1 MNQFYQFFIFQ
12 FLFFCLFAS
21 PILSDSN
28 FPDLDSIERASF
40 ERDWLVLLH
49 YQSSKWTKKYKSLAD
64 GPSFFLSPEG
74 VTNPTAELKA
84 HLDVFQKPQD
94 ELYRMECKFPARFH
108 WIRKRFGFPA
118 DPTWENQC
126 LKWPEFKNQMR
137 AKSVSVVFA
146 SFHPEHPASLFGH
159 TMLKFNEEKPNG
171 VVSDDLILNYAA
183 TVPGNIDPISFV
195 IYGMAG
201 GFHGSFEIQKY
212 LYKIHEY
219 NEFENRNL
227 WEFKLSLNQEEVDQ
241 LTRHLWEMSKNH
253 FDYYFLDENCSF
265 RILTLLEVARP
276 TLRLTDR
283 ISVMLL
289 PTESLKIL
297 SKQSGLIEQVQF
309 RPSIIERY
317 RHKYGYLTS
326 SEKKIL
332 DQMVDGNM
340 DSAFE
345 LDPVRRTL
353 LFDIYID
360 HLVIHK
366 IKAYGKMEIIDQ
378 QLYAEAEHKRGD
390 VQVLNSLPNYFQID
404 KLSNP
409 LLSHAPSQITM
420 AHGNSTNGGYSE
432 IQYRP
437 VLRDFT
443 DSYLGYSPY
452 NQISFLRMNA
462 RFYEDTKQTVIQE
475 FHVLE
480 MTSLNPIGQKIWKP
494 SWRLDLGLKSLYTE
508 KNYIKPIAEYY
519 GYASG
524 GYGVSFEPF
533 YPFFRHQFVLFS
545 FLDLRVDQS
554 PIWGRGYRL
563 GGVSSTGLLI
573 RIYESFG
580 LIFSG
585 DYRSYVAGERGN
597 FPEFV
602 SQINWTLLENLS
614 LELKYKQIQSKELDW
629 NEYQAGLKFF
639 F

>member
-1 MNQFYQFFIFQ
+1 MNQSFH
-12 FLFFCLFAS
+12 FLFTVFFLFCLSVS
-21 PILSDSN
+21 PLFSEQN
-28 FPDLDSIERASF
+28 FPDEDTIVVASL
-40 ERDWLVLLH
+40 ERDWHVLLH
-49 YQSSKWTKKYKSLAD
+49 YQSSKWNKKYKSLAD
-64 GPSFFLSPEG
+64 GPSFFLSPDG
-74 VTNPTAELKA
+74 LTNPSSELRA
-84 HLDVFQKPQD
+84 HLAFFQKPKE
-94 ELYRMECKFPARFH
+94 ELNQMECKFPARFH
-108 WIRKRFGFPA
+108 WIRKRFGFPI
-118 DPTWENQC
+118 DPTWEEHC
-126 LKWPEFKNQMR
+126 PKWPEFKNQMR
-137 AKSVSVVFA
+137 AKSVSVIFA

-159 TMLKFNEEKPNG
+159 TMLKFNEEKSNG
-171 VVSDDLILNYAA
+171 VVAEDLILNYAA
-183 TVPGNIDPISFV
+183 TIPGNIDPISFV
-195 IYGMAG
+195 IYGLGG

-212 LYKIHEY
+212 IYKIHEY

-227 WEFKLSLNQEEVDQ
+227 WEFKLNLNQEEVNQ
-241 LTRHLWEMSKNH
+241 LTRHLWEMSQNH

-276 TLRLTDR
+276 TLQLTEQ
-283 ISVMLL
+283 ISLMLL
-289 PTESLKIL
+289 PTESLKVL
-297 SKQSGLIEQVQF
+297 SKQNGLIAQIQF

-332 DQMVDGNM
+332 DQMLEGKM
-340 DSAFE
+340 DSTSE
-345 LDPVRRTL
+345 LDPIRRTL

-366 IKAYGKMEIIDQ
+366 IKAYGKMEIKDQ
-378 QLYAEAEHKRGD
+378 ELYAQAEQNRGD
-390 VQVLNSLPNYFQID
+390 IQVLNSLPDYFQID

-409 LLSHAPSQITM
+409 LLSHGPSQVAM
-420 AHGNSTNGGYSE
+420 AYGNSTNGNYSE

-462 RFYEDTKQTVIQE
+462 RYYEDTKQTLIQE

-494 SWRLDLGLKSLYTE
+494 SWRLDLGMKSLHTE
-508 KNYIKPIAEYY
+508 KNYHKPISEYY

-524 GYGVSFEPF
+524 GYGVTWEPF
-533 YPFFRHQFVLFS
+533 YPFFRHQFVMFS

-554 PIWGRGYRL
+554 PVWGSGYRL

-573 RIYESFG
+573 RVYETVG
-580 LIFSG
+580 LLFSG
-585 DYRSYVAGERGN
+585 DYRSYFAGERGN

-614 LELKYKQIQSKELDW
+614 FEFKYRQIHSKELDW
-629 NEYQAGLKFF
+629 NEYQAGLKIFF
-639 F
+639 